1 MNYNEIIESAENSVE
16 FYDTL
21 DAVAED
27 YNAGKM
33 LNRIYKEIDDDWDEE
48 GADTEW
54 LTEDDDDFDC
64 ADDDD
69 EWLDD
74 DEIIDTATG
83 DRFK

>member
-1 MNYNEIIESAENSVE
+1 MMNIFDIIESAENSAE

-33 LNRIYKEIDDDWDEE
+33 LDRIYKEIDDDWDEE

-54 LTEDDDDFDC
+54 LTEDDEEGADTDWLTEDETEQSVGGRFD
-64 ADDDD
+64 
-69 EWLDD
+69 
-74 DEIIDTATG
+74 
-83 DRFK
+83 

>member
-1 MNYNEIIESAENSVE
+1 MNIFDIIESAENSAE
-16 FYDTL
+16 FYDTF

-33 LNRIYKEIDDDWDEE
+33 LDRIYKEIDDDWDEE
-48 GADTEW
+48 GAGTEW
-54 LTEDDDDFDC
+54 LTEDDEEG
-64 ADDDD
+64 ADT

-74 DEIIDTATG
+74 DEVIDTATG